1 MSMAIQASCCQK
13 MATAVEVRGSSAL
26 SYRSGIPEGK
36 AMNYDIVVAG
46 AGIIGLN
53 IAYQCARR
61 GSQRILILDRGA
73 GVGEGS
79 TGASSAVCRH
89 RYSAD
94 NLTTVARDGIFAY
107 RHWQEYVGLTSPRAS
122 FQNEGVLWMPC
133 DQGDWAPRES
143 QRLTGLGIRSE
154 VLSADDT
161 RARFPAFSN
170 CTRPPNLLTGESH
183 DCDHQ
188 GLNLLELDGGYID
201 PVSAAQDLVD
211 ACRHRGVSLRF
222 GEELLA
228 VERNHDQTHTL
239 VLSGGDKIT
248 TPLLINATGP
258 WCESINTMVGLTHSW
273 TLTPTRIQVFHLD
286 RPSTLSGQIPVTVD
300 TAGGIYFRTQNRGQQ
315 LIVSSILE
323 ADEQEVIADPN
334 EFQRTTEDDFAAQ
347 KLHALQ
353 HRLPGLNLSSKP
365 NGYCGLYTINRQDVH
380 PVLGPTSIDG
390 YWVANGFSGHGFKL
404 APAIGAMVARAL
416 LGKSAQFDSSAPLE
430 FLSIDREPVAVDS
443 LSVMA

>member
-1 MSMAIQASCCQK
+1 
-13 MATAVEVRGSSAL
+13 
-26 SYRSGIPEGK
+26 
-36 AMNYDIVVAG
+36 MNYDIVVVG

-61 GSQRILILDRGA
+61 GSQRILVLERGA

-94 NLTTVARDGIFAY
+94 NLTTLARDGIFAY
-107 RHWQEYVGLTSPRAS
+107 RHWQEYLDLSAPRAA

-133 DQGDWAPRES
+133 DQGNWARRES
-143 QRLTGLGIRSE
+143 QRLSALEIRNE
-154 VLSADDT
+154 ILSADDT
-161 RARFPAFSN
+161 RERFPAFST
-170 CTRPPNLLTGESH
+170 CTRPPDLLTGEVH
-183 DCDHQ
+183 DCDHS
-188 GLNLLELDGGYID
+188 GLNVLELDGGYID
-201 PVSAAQDLVD
+201 PVSAAQDLTE
-211 ACRHRGVSLRF
+211 ACTQRGVTVRF
-222 GEELLA
+222 SQQLQT

-239 VLSGGDKIT
+239 KLSGGDMVT
-248 TPLLINATGP
+248 TPLLINAAGP
-258 WCESINTMVGLTHSW
+258 WCESLNNMVGFKHSW

-286 RPSTLSGQIPVTVD
+286 RPSTLAGQIPVTVD

-323 ADEQEVIADPN
+323 ADEEEVIEDPDV
-334 EFQRTTEDDFAAQ
+334 FQRTTDDDFAAQ

-353 HRLPGLNLSSKP
+353 HRLPGLDLRSKP
-365 NGYCGLYTINRQDVH
+365 SGYCGLYTINRQDVH
-380 PVLGPTSIDG
+380 PVLGPTDIDG

-404 APAIGAMVARAL
+404 APAIGAMVAGAL
-416 LGKSAQFDSSAPLE
+416 LGTSDGFDTSVPLG
-430 FLSIDREPVAVDS
+430 FLSIDRTPIAVDS